1 MALTTYHHGITAT
14 ETSNITPIM
23 KSISTSTIAL
33 ISTSADADDT
43 AYPLDTPVLLTGIT
57 TTDVTNAGSDD
68 QLLHQCLRTI
78 KAIQNTSVVVLRLSE
93 PVDVDTVDLLLSCQ
107 TSLGVTP
114 KILIAPE
121 IDTPAM
127 TRKLVEI
134 AKKRRAFVYASPRAE
149 DGTLITVKED
159 IVAYR
164 DTFAARELMLI
175 EGGFGAPG
183 KSKPSDGSGGG
194 SDDVVEMS
202 FVKLENVGKLDS
214 ETGVFVGNV
223 YSVNGGPLELNR
235 VDMTGQAMPVQTL
248 ICKPEGIN
256 NAFINYGNNQ
266 SVDWTAANMPDG
278 LDTNYIYI
286 FGMDIKMLNE
296 FATFNGFELP
306 PGVITEETTF
316 ELHPKTALS
325 SADIEFDA
333 YSAVIDPSM
342 YTEAD
347 KAWFASRGI
356 SPAVKNPDGSVT
368 LKSQVKLPS
377 F

>member
-1 MALTTYHHGITAT
+1 
-14 ETSNITPIM
+14 
-23 KSISTSTIAL
+23 
-33 ISTSADADDT
+33 
-43 AYPLDTPVLLTGIT
+43 
-57 TTDVTNAGSDD
+57 
-68 QLLHQCLRTI
+68 
-78 KAIQNTSVVVLRLSE
+78 
-93 PVDVDTVDLLLSCQ
+93 
-107 TSLGVTP
+107 
-114 KILIAPE
+114 
-121 IDTPAM
+121 
-127 TRKLVEI
+127 
-134 AKKRRAFVYASPRAE
+134 
-149 DGTLITVKED
+149 
-159 IVAYR
+159 
-164 DTFAARELMLI
+164 
-175 EGGFGAPG
+175 
-183 KSKPSDGSGGG
+183 
-194 SDDVVEMS
+194 MS

-256 NAFINYGNNQ
+256 NAFINYGDNQ

-286 FGMDIKMLNE
+286 FGMDMKMLNE

-333 YSAVIDPSM
+333 YSAVIDPAM

-356 SPAVKNPDGSVT
+356 SPAVKNSDGSVT
-368 LKSQVKLPS
+368 FKSQVKIPN